1 MEKLVGQVSENEKND
16 MIDICEVKVALD
28 NLEKIVGKDEAELL
42 EQITRERDITN
53 EINIVISIVFL
64 INISPLLTA
73 VAILL
78 LPFSYLINYVF
89 RNEISSLKKIQKE
102 VEDEN
107 YSLINCI
114 LNNCILNI

>member
-53 EINIVISIVFL
+53 EKYNAWWDSI
-64 INISPLLTA
+64 
-73 VAILL
+73 
-78 LPFSYLINYVF
+78 
-89 RNEISSLKKIQKE
+89 R
-102 VEDEN
+102 EN
-107 YSLINCI
+107 YDLFELSKVYHTHQGKNTPICQSLHFFLRTQRLPHAAI
-114 LNNCILNI
+114 

>member
-53 EINIVISIVFL
+53 LFHE
-64 INISPLLTA
+64 
-73 VAILL
+73 
-78 LPFSYLINYVF
+78 
-89 RNEISSLKKIQKE
+89 
-102 VEDEN
+102 
-107 YSLINCI
+107 
-114 LNNCILNI
+114 